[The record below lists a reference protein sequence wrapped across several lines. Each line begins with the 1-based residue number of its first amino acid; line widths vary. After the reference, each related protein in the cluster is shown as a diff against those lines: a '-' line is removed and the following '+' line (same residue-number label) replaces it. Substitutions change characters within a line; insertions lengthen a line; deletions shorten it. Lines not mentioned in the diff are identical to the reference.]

1 MLYSYNTSF
10 FDNYSQNFKDISP
23 NEIQLVAKKYFDMD
37 KTVTT
42 IIVPQQK
49 NKVLTANESI
59 NHTEPKIILDNGIK
73 VILYPS
79 KDIPKVSAQ
88 VMVLEVF

>member
-1 MLYSYNTSF
+1 
-10 FDNYSQNFKDISP
+10 
-23 NEIQLVAKKYFDMD
+23 MD

-88 VMVLEVF
+88 VMVLGSLTETKETNGISYLTAKLLGKGTETYTKQEHKN